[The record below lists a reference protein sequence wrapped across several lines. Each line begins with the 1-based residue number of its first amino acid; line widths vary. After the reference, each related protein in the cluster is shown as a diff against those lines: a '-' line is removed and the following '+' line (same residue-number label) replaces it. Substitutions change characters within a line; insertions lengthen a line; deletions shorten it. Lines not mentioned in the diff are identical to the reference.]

1 MTPRAA
7 KRGRVLIALLAF
19 GPTVIWSQPDR
30 SGVFRG
36 TVRRDSTKGPI
47 IAGVEVIL
55 EKVGTTRTTPEGTFA
70 FRELAP
76 GTYAVT
82 VRHPS
87 YRPQT
92 GHVTVAHGDTVD
104 IILPMEAVGTPLPRV
119 TVVGEPKPLSIGMAD
134 FESRRAA
141 GLGKFITTKDF
152 EARPN
157 ATLTDVLRSHVP
169 GVLFIQQP
177 GGGFAAAG
185 RGGASIPPTIEPPNR
200 RIDIFGGVKPEDQ
213 CYMQVFVDGQRLYT
227 YHRPEDYGPNP
238 PKLEEFEVSNILGVE
253 IYRGAA
259 ETPVQFNTTG
269 SSCGTIVIWTGKR

>member
-1 MTPRAA
+1 MTPRSAR
-7 KRGRVLIALLAF
+7 RGRVLVALLVF

-36 TVRRDSTKGPI
+36 TVRRDSSKGPTI
-47 IAGVEVIL
+47 EGVEVIL
-55 EKVGTTRTTPEGTFA
+55 ETVGVTRTTPEGTFA
-70 FRELAP
+70 FRELSP

-82 VRHPS
+82 VRHPG
-87 YRPQT
+87 YRSQT
-92 GHVTVAHGDTVD
+92 GRVTVAHGDTID
-104 IILPMEAVGTPLPRV
+104 IIIPMEAVGTHLPRV
-119 TVVGEPKPLSIGMAD
+119 TVVGEPKPLSIGMAE

-169 GVLFIQQP
+169 GVLFVQQP

-185 RGGASIPPTIEPPNR
+185 RGALQTTIGPPIRLT
-200 RIDIFGGVKPEDQ
+200 DFFGRVKPEDK
-213 CYMQVFVDGQRLYT
+213 CYMQLFVDGQRIYT
-227 YHRPEDYGPNP
+227 YHRPEDNGPNP

-253 IYRGAA
+253 VYRGAA

-269 SSCGTIVIWTGKR
+269 SACGTIVIWTGKR